1 MQWVVCYDISDDR
14 RRRQVIKLL
23 RSYGYRVQ
31 ESVFH
36 CLLRNPADVEILLK
50 NLRQVINE
58 GQDLCH
64 MYRLAPIAAERF
76 YQLGACQYQE
86 PAQVVVC

>member
-36 CLLRNPADVEILLK
+36 CLLKTPADVELLLK
-50 NLRQVINE
+50 NLRQIINE

-64 MYRLAPIAAERF
+64 MYRLAPERC
-76 YQLGACQYQE
+76 YQLGVCQFQE